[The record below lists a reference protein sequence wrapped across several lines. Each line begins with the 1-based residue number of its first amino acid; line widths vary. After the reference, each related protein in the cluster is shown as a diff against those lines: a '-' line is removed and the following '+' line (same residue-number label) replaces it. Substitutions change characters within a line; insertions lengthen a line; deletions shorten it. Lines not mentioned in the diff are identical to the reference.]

1 MILVLASIVDAPAAA
16 FAEEFAVEANVSLM
30 TCRDLAASR
39 IELRH
44 PNFAASTLT
53 IGGKQI
59 SVREINGIINLLPA
73 IFPEELFFYPPEEQE
88 YQAAEFHALLTFL
101 LSASDRPVINRPA
114 GGSLAGPFVNPL
126 AWYHVARRAG
136 VPLCSIG
143 IDTDDFVNPF
153 AAPVSATAFEVSCL
167 GGSIL
172 SPSATVADRHTVAL
186 SLLAKVE
193 YLRAV
198 YERTA
203 NGNPELAMVR
213 TVPDLSSAATR
224 RALIDFFAQQSA
236 RA

>member
-1 MILVLASIVDAPAAA
+1 MILILASIVDAAAAA
-16 FAEEFAVEANVSLM
+16 FAEEFAAAASVSLM

-39 IELRH
+39 IALRH
-44 PNFAASTLT
+44 PDFAVSTLT

-59 SVREINGIINLLPA
+59 SVREISGIINLLPA
-73 IFPEELFFYPPEEQE
+73 VFPEELFFYPPEEQE

-101 LSASDRPVINRPA
+101 LSGIDGPVINRPT
-114 GGSLAGPFVNPL
+114 GGSLAGPFLNPL

-136 VPLCSIG
+136 VPLCSIS

-153 AAPVSATAFEVSCL
+153 AVPVSATAFEVSCL

-172 SPSATVADRHTVAL
+172 SPSGTAADRNTLAL
-186 SLLAKVE
+186 SSVANVE

-203 NGNPELAMVR
+203 NGNLELAMIR

-224 RALIDFFAQQSA
+224 RALMDFFAQQFK
-236 RA
+236 RT